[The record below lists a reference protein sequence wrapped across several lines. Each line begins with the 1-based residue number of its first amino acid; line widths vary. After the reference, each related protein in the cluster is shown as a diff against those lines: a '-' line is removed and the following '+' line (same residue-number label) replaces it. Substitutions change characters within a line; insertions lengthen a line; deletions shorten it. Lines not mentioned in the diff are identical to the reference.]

1 MRVVCGVFA
10 RVRVVTLVLWSVG
23 WVEWFVVLVLCV
35 ILVPISARY
44 SKLNYFGFE
53 NVQEILIPVV
63 VFIVVD
69 GL

>member
-35 ILVPISARY
+35 ILVPISVK
-44 SKLNYFGFE
+44 SSNLSEFGLKKFHG
-53 NVQEILIPVV
+53 N
-63 VFIVVD
+63 FIY
-69 GL
+69 LWLFS